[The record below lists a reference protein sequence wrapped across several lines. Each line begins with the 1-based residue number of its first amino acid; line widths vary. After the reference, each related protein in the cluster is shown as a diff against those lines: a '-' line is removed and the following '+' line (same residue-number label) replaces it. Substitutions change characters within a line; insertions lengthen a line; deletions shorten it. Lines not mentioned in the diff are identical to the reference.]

1 MMSDHKGKDRTIF
14 WMALRSLL
22 LVLTV
27 EMLLLAGSLVV
38 GGVIQTLN
46 KNAQDILSKQVENRG
61 SYLANEMALNWSN
74 LNVISDRVDASLQEI
89 LDSRE
94 MTVEEFAESGD
105 GASLINEVCQNLID
119 TMYGNHVSGIFMLI
133 NTKSMEEAAAGTV
146 QGIYLRDLDPT
157 SMPSERHADI
167 LVERAPVEV
176 VRSGYL
182 ATDTSWQP
190 VFSAADSVEQP
201 FFYKPYQAAVEGKGK
216 LSAEACGYWT
226 TQTYSLSGDN
236 REAIAY
242 SQPLILPDGTVYGV
256 IGVEILTDY
265 LRALLPSGELLERER
280 GSYMLACGTEEG
292 GLSPVVLSSEALS
305 RGSLD
310 ELQFFFT
317 DENKNAMADAQ
328 NEYYGAVRSMV
339 LYSRNAP
346 FDSDKWYLVGF
357 AEEDDLY
364 AFAIQVERT
373 LMASFIGTILIG
385 LVGIFLVSYRLS
397 KPIHMLSGEVEKAKQ
412 TGRQL
417 SLPSTGI
424 REIDQFSNAIT
435 DMQQEVADSATRF
448 MQIIHMSSVDLA
460 GYELREGSDRVFVTA
475 NYFPLMGAENVDIEN
490 LTVDKFRQ
498 IKTEV
503 KKNITS
509 RAAEDGS
516 TIYAMPQENGKIK
529 YLRSSTTQDGNKLV
543 GLLEDITASTLE
555 KKQIERERDS
565 DILTKLYGRQGFR
578 REAEELFA
586 QPQVMKH
593 AALLMIDLDN
603 LKTTN
608 DRYGH
613 NFGDLYIQ
621 TAARCFQENTPPGT
635 LCARMGGDEFQILF
649 YGFDDRE
656 TIRECLDKLY
666 QAIGKVDFVLPGG
679 QNMGL
684 SASGGYA
691 WYPEDSDS
699 LPTLMK
705 YSDFA
710 MYQVKRSKKGQL
722 KEFDSEAWKQQISE
736 DQSRLEFHQML
747 DARKIAYHFQPI
759 FRADDGTVYGYEA
772 LMRVDMPS
780 LREPKMVLQIAKEE
794 GLMKEIERLTMFMA
808 TESYVALL
816 DKGVVSKTAFL
827 FINSIANE
835 DLTEEDEKEYH
846 ERFAEIQDRIII
858 EITETENLEMELI
871 RKKSAAEGFTG
882 IFALDDYG
890 SGYNSELN
898 LLTLNPRYVKV
909 DVSIVRDID
918 VDENKQQIVR
928 NIVAYAHERDMKIIA
943 EGIET
948 ETEMKKLLELNVDL
962 LQGFYLARPGAVP
975 PALSEDAKLLLW
987 DQRQSSENRE

>member
-1 MMSDHKGKDRTIF
+1 MSDHKGKDRTIF

-27 EMLLLAGSLVV
+27 EMLLLVGSLVA
-38 GGVIQTLN
+38 GGVIQKLN
-46 KNAQDILSKQVENRG
+46 RNAQDILSKQVENRG
-61 SYLANEMALNWSN
+61 SYVANDMALNWSN
-74 LNVISDRVDASLQEI
+74 LSAISDKVDGCLQEI
-89 LDSRE
+89 LNDKR
-94 MTVEEFAESGD
+94 MTAAEFAESGES
-105 GASLINEVCQNLID
+105 ALLINEVCQDMID
-119 TMYGNHVSGIFMLI
+119 TMYSKQVSGIFMLI
-133 NTKSMEEAAAGTV
+133 NTEGLGGSASETV
-146 QGIYLRDLDPT
+146 QGIYMRDLDPT
-157 SMPSERHADI
+157 SMPSDLHADI
-167 LVERAPVEV
+167 LVERAPVAV
-176 VRSGYL
+176 VRAGYL

-190 VFSAADSVEQP
+190 VFSAADSIDQP

-226 TQTYSLSGDN
+226 TQTYNLSGDN
-236 REAIAY
+236 RKAIAY

-256 IGVEILTDY
+256 IGVEILSDY
-265 LRALLPSGELLERER
+265 FQTLLPSGELLEREC
-280 GSYMLACGTEEG
+280 GSYMIASSTEDGSLA
-292 GLSPVVLSSEALS
+292 PVILSSERLS
-305 RGSLD
+305 DGKMD
-310 ELQFFFT
+310 GFHFTFT
-317 DENKNAMADAQ
+317 DQKKTAVTDEE
-328 NEYYGAVRSMV
+328 NEYYGAVRNMV

-357 AEEDDLY
+357 AKEDDLY
-364 AFAIQVERT
+364 AFAIQVQRT

-385 LVGIFLVSYRLS
+385 LIGIFLVSYRLS

-412 TGRQL
+412 TGELL

-424 REIDQFSNAIT
+424 REIDQFSGAIT
-435 DMQQEVADSATRF
+435 RMQQEVADSATRF
-448 MQIIHMSSVDLA
+448 MQIIRMSSVDLA
-460 GYELREGSDRVFVTA
+460 GYELREGSDRVYVTA
-475 NYFPLMGAENVDIEN
+475 NYFPLMGAENVDIDN

-498 IKTEV
+498 IKTEI

-509 RAAEDGS
+509 RTAEDGS
-516 TIYAMPQENGKIK
+516 TIYAMQQENGKMK
-529 YLRSSTTQDGNKLV
+529 YLRSTTTQDGDKLV
-543 GLLEDITASTLE
+543 GLLEDVTVSTLE

-586 QPQVMKH
+586 QPDVMKH

-608 DRYGH
+608 DRFGH

-621 TAARCFQENTPPGT
+621 TAARCFQENTPEGT
-635 LCARMGGDEFQILF
+635 LCARLGGDEFQILF

-656 TIRECLDKLY
+656 TIRQCLDKLY
-666 QAIGKVDFVLPGG
+666 RAIGEVEFVLPDG

-699 LPTLMK
+699 LPVLMK

-710 MYQVKRSKKGQL
+710 MYQVKRTKKGQL

-747 DARKIAYHFQPI
+747 DAGKISYHFQPI
-759 FRADDGTVYGYEA
+759 FRAEDGEIYGYEA

-780 LREPKMVLQIAKEE
+780 LREPKMVLQIAREE
-794 GLMKEIERLTMFMA
+794 GLMSEIERLTMFKA
-808 TESYVALL
+808 SESYMALL
-816 DKGVVSKTAFL
+816 DKGAVSPSAFL

-835 DLTEEDEKEYH
+835 DLTMEDEKEYH
-846 ERFAEIQDRIII
+846 GRFAQIQDRIII

-898 LLTLNPRYVKV
+898 LLTLNPHYVKV
-909 DVSIVRDID
+909 DVTIVRDID

-928 NIVAYAHERDMKIIA
+928 NIVQYAHERGMKIIA

-948 ETEMKKLLELNVDL
+948 GAEMKKLLELEVDF
-962 LQGFYLARPGAVP
+962 LQGFYLAKPGAVP
-975 PALSEDAKLLLW
+975 PALSEDARLLLW
-987 DQRQSSENRE
+987 DRRQSGEAKE

>member
-1 MMSDHKGKDRTIF
+1 MSDHKRKDRTIF

-27 EMLLLAGSLVV
+27 EMLLLVGSLVV

-46 KNAQDILSKQVENRG
+46 KNAQDILAKQVENRG
-61 SYLANEMALNWSN
+61 SYLVNDMAMNWSN
-74 LNVISDRVDASLQEI
+74 LNGISDKVDTCFQEI
-89 LDSRE
+89 LDSRR
-94 MTVEEFAESGD
+94 MTAAEFVEAGES
-105 GASLINEVCQNLID
+105 ASLIGGVCQDLID
-119 TMYGNHVSGIFMLI
+119 TMYSKQVSGIFILI
-133 NTKSMEEAAAGTV
+133 NTKNPDEGAPESV

-157 SMPSERHADI
+157 SMPSDLHADI
-167 LVERAPVEV
+167 LVERAPVAV
-176 VRSGYL
+176 VRAGYL

-190 VFSAADSVEQP
+190 VFSPVDSIEQP
-201 FFYKPYQAAVEGKGK
+201 FFYKPWQAAVEGKGK

-226 TQTYSLSGDN
+226 TETYSLSGDG
-236 REAIAY
+236 REAISY

-256 IGVEILTDY
+256 IGVEILADY
-265 LRALLPSGELLERER
+265 LKTILPSGELLEGNR
-280 GSYMLACGTEEG
+280 GSYMLISGTEDGE
-292 GLSPVVLSSEALS
+292 LTPVILSSEILS
-305 RGSLD
+305 GRALD
-310 ELQFFFT
+310 EMRFSFT
-317 DENKNAMADAQ
+317 DQKRNAVTDEE
-328 NEYYGAVRSMV
+328 NEYYGAARSLI

-346 FDSDKWYLVGF
+346 FDNDKWYLVGF
-357 AEEDDLY
+357 AKEDDLY
-364 AFAIQVERT
+364 AFAIQVQRT
-373 LMASFIGTILIG
+373 LMVSFVGTILIG

-412 TGRQL
+412 TGQQL

-424 REIDQFSNAIT
+424 REIDQFSGAIT
-435 DMQQEVADSATRF
+435 EMQQEVADSATRF
-448 MQIIHMSSVDLA
+448 MQIIRMSSVDLA
-460 GYELREGSDRVFVTA
+460 GYELREGSDRVYVTA
-475 NYFPLMGAENVDIEN
+475 NYFPLMGAEDVDIDN
-490 LTVDKFRQ
+490 LTVDRFRQ
-498 IKTEV
+498 IKTDI

-509 RAAEDGS
+509 RTAEDGS
-516 TIYAMPQENGKIK
+516 TIYAMQQENGKVK
-529 YLRSSTTQDGNKLV
+529 YLRSTTTQDGDKLV
-543 GLLEDITASTLE
+543 GLLEDVTASTLE

-586 QPQVMKH
+586 QPALMKH

-608 DRYGH
+608 DRFGH

-621 TAARCFQENTPPGT
+621 TAARCFQENTPSGT

-649 YGFDDRE
+649 YGYDDRE
-656 TIRECLDKLY
+656 TIKECLDKLY
-666 QAIGKVDFVLPGG
+666 RAIGEVKFVLPDG

-691 WYPEDSDS
+691 WYPEDSDN

-710 MYQVKRSKKGQL
+710 MYQVKRSNKGQL
-722 KEFDSEAWKQQISE
+722 KEFDSKAWKLQMSE

-747 DARKIAYHFQPI
+747 DARKFSYHFQPI

-794 GLMKEIERLTMFMA
+794 GLMKEIEKLTMFMA

-816 DKGVVSKTAFL
+816 DKGAVSERAFL

-835 DLTEEDEKEYH
+835 SLTTEDEKDYH
-846 ERFAEIQDRIII
+846 ERFSQIQDRVII

-898 LLTLNPRYVKV
+898 LLTLNPHYVKV
-909 DVSIVRDID
+909 DVSIVRDVD

-928 NIVAYAHERDMKIIA
+928 NIVEYAHKRDMKIIA

-948 ETEMKKLLELNVDL
+948 GTEMKKLLDLEVDL
-962 LQGFYLARPGAVP
+962 LQGFYLAKPGPIP
-975 PALSEDAKLLLW
+975 PALSEDARLLLW
-987 DQRQSSENRE
+987 DRRQSGESRE

>member
-1 MMSDHKGKDRTIF
+1 MSDHKGRDRTIF

-27 EMLLLAGSLVV
+27 EMVLLVGSLVV
-38 GGVIQTLN
+38 GGVIETLN
-46 KNAQDILSKQVENRG
+46 RNAQDILAKQVENRG
-61 SYLANEMALNWSN
+61 SYLANDMAINWSN
-74 LNVISDRVDASLQEI
+74 LSVISDKVDACLQEI
-89 LDSRE
+89 LDGSG
-94 MTVEEFAESGD
+94 MTPEEFVEAGE
-105 GASLINEVCQNLID
+105 GALLINEVCHDMID
-119 TMYGNHVSGIFMLI
+119 TMYSKQVSGIFMLI
-133 NTKSMEEAAAGTV
+133 NTKSLDEDAPETV

-157 SMPSERHADI
+157 SMPSELHADI
-167 LVERAPVEV
+167 LVERAPVDV
-176 VRSGYL
+176 VRAGYL

-190 VFSAADSVEQP
+190 VFSAADSIEQP
-201 FFYKPYQAAVEGKGK
+201 FFHKPYQAAVEGKGK
-216 LSAEACGYWT
+216 FSAEACGYWT

-256 IGVEILTDY
+256 IGVEILSDY
-265 LRALLPSGELLERER
+265 LQTLLPCGELLEKER
-280 GSYMLACGTEEG
+280 GSYMLVCGTEEG
-292 GLSPVVLSSEALS
+292 DLTPVVLSSEALS
-305 RGSLD
+305 GTNLD
-310 ELQFFFT
+310 ELQFVFA
-317 DENKNAMADAQ
+317 DQNKNAVTDIG
-328 NEYYGAVRSMV
+328 NEYYGAVRSLV

-357 AEEDDLY
+357 AKEDDLY
-364 AFAIQVERT
+364 AFAIQVQRT

-397 KPIHMLSGEVEKAKQ
+397 IPIRMLSGEVEKAKQ
-412 TGRQL
+412 TGEQL

-424 REIDQFSNAIT
+424 REIDQFSSAIT
-435 DMQQEVADSATRF
+435 EMQQEVTDSATRF
-448 MQIIHMSSVDLA
+448 MQIIRMSSVDLA

-490 LTVDKFRQ
+490 LTVDRFRE
-498 IKTEV
+498 IKAEI

-509 RAAEDGS
+509 RAARDGS
-516 TIYAMPQENGKIK
+516 TIYAMQQEGGKVK
-529 YLRSSTTQDGNKLV
+529 YLRSSTTQDGNRLV
-543 GLLEDITASTLE
+543 GLLEDVTASTLE

-586 QPQVMKH
+586 QPGVMKH

-608 DRYGH
+608 DRFGH

-621 TAARCFQENTPPGT
+621 TAARCFQDNTPEGT
-635 LCARMGGDEFQILF
+635 LCARLGGDEFQILF

-666 QAIGKVDFVLPGG
+666 QAIGKVEFVLPDG

-691 WYPEDSDS
+691 WYPEDSDN

-710 MYQVKRSKKGQL
+710 MYQVKRTQKGRL
-722 KEFDSEAWKQQISE
+722 KEFDSEAWKQQMPGN
-736 DQSRLEFHQML
+736 QSRLEFHQMM
-747 DARKIAYHFQPI
+747 DARKITYHFQPI
-759 FRADDGTVYGYEA
+759 FRADDGGTFGYEA

-780 LREPKMVLQIAKEE
+780 LREPRMVLQIAREE
-794 GLMKEIERLTMFMA
+794 GCLKEIEKMTMFMA
-808 TESYVALL
+808 TESYKALL
-816 DKGVVSKTAFL
+816 DKGAVSQTAFL
-827 FINSIANE
+827 FINSLANE
-835 DLTEEDEKEYH
+835 ELTLEDEREFH
-846 ERFAEIQDRIII
+846 ERFAEIQKRLII

-898 LLTLNPRYVKV
+898 LLTLNPHYVKV
-909 DVSIVRDID
+909 DVTIVRDID

-928 NIVAYAHERDMKIIA
+928 NIVQYAHKRDMKIIA

-948 ETEMKKLLELNVDL
+948 GAEMKKLLELDVDL

-975 PALSEDAKLLLW
+975 PALSEDARLLLW
-987 DQRQSSENRE
+987 DQRKSGESRA

>member
-1 MMSDHKGKDRTIF
+1 MSDHKGKDRTIF

-27 EMLLLAGSLVV
+27 EMLLLVGSLVA
-38 GGVIQTLN
+38 GGVIQKLN
-46 KNAQDILSKQVENRG
+46 RNAQDILSKQVENRG
-61 SYLANEMALNWSN
+61 SYVANDMALNWSN
-74 LNVISDRVDASLQEI
+74 LSAISDKVDGCLQEI
-89 LDSRE
+89 LNDKR
-94 MTVEEFAESGD
+94 MTAAEFAESGES
-105 GASLINEVCQNLID
+105 ALLINEVCQDMID
-119 TMYGNHVSGIFMLI
+119 TMYSKQVSGIFMLI
-133 NTKSMEEAAAGTV
+133 NTEGLGGSAPETV
-146 QGIYLRDLDPT
+146 QGIYMRDLDPT
-157 SMPSERHADI
+157 SMPSDLHADI
-167 LVERAPVEV
+167 LVERAPVAV
-176 VRSGYL
+176 VRAGYL

-190 VFSAADSVEQP
+190 VFSAADSIDQP

-226 TQTYSLSGDN
+226 TQTYNLSGDN
-236 REAIAY
+236 RKAIAY

-256 IGVEILTDY
+256 IGVEILSDY
-265 LRALLPSGELLERER
+265 FQTLLPSGELLEREC
-280 GSYMLACGTEEG
+280 GSYMIASSTEDGSLA
-292 GLSPVVLSSEALS
+292 PVILSSERLS
-305 RGSLD
+305 DGKMD
-310 ELQFFFT
+310 GFHFTFT
-317 DENKNAMADAQ
+317 DQKKTAVTDEE
-328 NEYYGAVRSMV
+328 NEYYGAVRNMV

-357 AEEDDLY
+357 AKEDDLY
-364 AFAIQVERT
+364 AFAIQVQRT

-385 LVGIFLVSYRLS
+385 LIGIFLVSYRLS

-412 TGRQL
+412 TGELL

-424 REIDQFSNAIT
+424 REIDQFSGAIT
-435 DMQQEVADSATRF
+435 RMQQEVADSATRF
-448 MQIIHMSSVDLA
+448 MQIIRMSSVDLA
-460 GYELREGSDRVFVTA
+460 GYELREGSDRVYVTA
-475 NYFPLMGAENVDIEN
+475 NYFPLMGAENVDIDN

-498 IKTEV
+498 IKTEI

-509 RAAEDGS
+509 RTAEDGS
-516 TIYAMPQENGKIK
+516 TIYAMQQENGKMK
-529 YLRSSTTQDGNKLV
+529 YLRSTTTQDGDKLV
-543 GLLEDITASTLE
+543 GLLEDVTVSTLE

-586 QPQVMKH
+586 QPDVMKH

-608 DRYGH
+608 DRFGH

-621 TAARCFQENTPPGT
+621 TAARCFQENTPEGT
-635 LCARMGGDEFQILF
+635 LCARLGGDEFQILF

-656 TIRECLDKLY
+656 TIRQCLDKLY
-666 QAIGKVDFVLPGG
+666 RAIGEVEFVLPDG

-699 LPTLMK
+699 LPVLMK

-710 MYQVKRSKKGQL
+710 MYQVKRTKKGQL

-747 DARKIAYHFQPI
+747 DAGKISYHFQPI
-759 FRADDGTVYGYEA
+759 FRAEDGEIYGYEA

-780 LREPKMVLQIAKEE
+780 LREPKMVLQIAREE
-794 GLMKEIERLTMFMA
+794 GLMSEIERLTMFKA
-808 TESYVALL
+808 SESYMALL
-816 DKGVVSKTAFL
+816 DKGAVSPSAFL

-835 DLTEEDEKEYH
+835 DLTMEDEKEYH
-846 ERFAEIQDRIII
+846 GRFAQIQDRIII

-898 LLTLNPRYVKV
+898 LLTLNPHYVKV
-909 DVSIVRDID
+909 DVTIVRDID

-928 NIVAYAHERDMKIIA
+928 NIVQYAHERGMKIIA

-948 ETEMKKLLELNVDL
+948 GAEMKKLLELEVDF
-962 LQGFYLARPGAVP
+962 LQGFYLAKPGAVP
-975 PALSEDAKLLLW
+975 PALSEDARLLLW
-987 DQRQSSENRE
+987 DRRQSGEAKE

>member
-1 MMSDHKGKDRTIF
+1 MSDHKGKDRTIF
-14 WMALRSLL
+14 WMVFRPLL

-27 EMLLLAGSLVV
+27 EMLLLLGSLVV
-38 GGVIQTLN
+38 GGVIRTLN
-46 KNAQDILSKQVENRG
+46 QNARDILAKQVENRG
-61 SYLANEMALNWSN
+61 SYLANHMVGNWPN
-74 LNVISDRVDASLQEI
+74 LGEISDTVDDSLQKI
-89 LDSRE
+89 LDSE
-94 MTVEEFAESGD
+94 GMEPEEFIESGE
-105 GASLINEVCQNLID
+105 AALLINDVCQDMIN
-119 TMYGNHVSGIFMLI
+119 TMYRKQVSGIFILL
-133 NTKSMEEAAAGTV
+133 NTGSLDGTETV

-157 SMPSERHADI
+157 SVASDLHADI
-167 LVERAPVEV
+167 LVERAPVTV

-201 FFYKPYQAAVEGKGK
+201 FFYKPYQAAIDGKGK

-226 TQTYSLSGDN
+226 TKAYSLSGDN
-236 REAIAY
+236 REAVAY

-256 IGVEILTDY
+256 IGVEILSDY
-265 LRALLPSGELLERER
+265 LQTLLPGGELLEKER
-280 GSYMLACGTEEG
+280 GSYMLACGTG
-292 GLSPVVLSSEALS
+292 DGTLTPVVLSGGTLPD
-305 RGSLD
+305 GKTN

-317 DENKNAMADAQ
+317 DQNESAVTDAQ
-328 NEYYGAVRSMV
+328 NQYYGAARSLV

-357 AEEDDLY
+357 AKEDDLY
-364 AFAIQVERT
+364 AFGIQVQRT
-373 LMASFIGTILIG
+373 LMASFVGTILIG

-412 TGRQL
+412 TGEL
-417 SLPSTGI
+417 PSLPSTGI
-424 REIDQFSNAIT
+424 REIDQFSGAIIE
-435 DMQQEVADSATRF
+435 MQQEVTDSATRF

-498 IKTEV
+498 IKAEI
-503 KKNITS
+503 KKNIAART
-509 RAAEDGS
+509 AEDGS
-516 TIYAMPQENGKIK
+516 TIYAMQQKNGRVK
-529 YLRSSTTQDGNKLV
+529 YLRSTTTQDGSRLV
-543 GLLEDITASTLE
+543 GLLEDVTASTLE

-586 QPQVMKH
+586 QPNVMKH

-608 DRYGH
+608 DRFGH

-621 TAARCFQENTPPGT
+621 TAARCFQENTPAGT

-649 YGFDDRE
+649 YGFEDRE

-666 QAIGKVDFVLPGG
+666 RAIGEVNFVLPDGH
-679 QNMGL
+679 NMGL

-691 WYPEDSDS
+691 WYPEDSDD

-710 MYQVKRSKKGQL
+710 MYQVKRTKKGQL
-722 KEFDSEAWKQQISE
+722 KEFDSEAWKLQMSE

-747 DARKIAYHFQPI
+747 EARKINYHFQPI
-759 FRADDGTVYGYEA
+759 FRAEDGEIYGYEA

-780 LREPKMVLQIAKEE
+780 LRDPKVVLQIAKEE
-794 GLMKEIERLTMFMA
+794 GFMKEIERLTMFMA

-816 DKGVVSKTAFL
+816 DKGMVSENAFL

-835 DLTEEDEKEYH
+835 DMTLEDEQKYH
-846 ERFAEIQDRIII
+846 ERFAEIQDRMII
-858 EITETENLEMELI
+858 EITETENLELELI

-882 IFALDDYG
+882 VFALDDYG

-928 NIVAYAHERDMKIIA
+928 NIVQYAHQRDMKIIA

-948 ETEMKKLLELNVDL
+948 GAEMKKLLDLEVDL
-962 LQGFYLARPGAVP
+962 LQGFYLAKPGAIP
-975 PALSEDAKLLLW
+975 PALSEDARLLLW
-987 DQRQSSENRE
+987 DRRQGGENRE

>member
-1 MMSDHKGKDRTIF
+1 MSGHKGKERTIF

-27 EMLLLAGSLVV
+27 EMLLLAGSLVF
-38 GGVIQTLN
+38 GGVIQALN
-46 KNAQDILSKQVENRG
+46 RNAQDILAKQVENRG
-61 SYLANEMALNWSN
+61 SYLANDMAVNWSN
-74 LNVISDRVDASLQEI
+74 LSGISDKIDICLQEM
-89 LDSRE
+89 LDSRG
-94 MTVEEFAESGD
+94 MTIEEFTESGES
-105 GASLINEVCQNLID
+105 ASLINVVCQDMID
-119 TMYGNHVSGIFMLI
+119 TMYAKQVSGFFMLI
-133 NTKSMEEAAAGTV
+133 NTKTLEEAAGGTM

-157 SMPSERHADI
+157 SMPSDLHADI
-167 LVERAPVEV
+167 LVERAPVAV
-176 VRSGYL
+176 VRAGYL

-201 FFYKPYQAAVEGKGK
+201 FFYKPYQAAVMAEGQ

-256 IGVEILTDY
+256 IGVEVLADY
-265 LRALLPSGELLERER
+265 LRTLLPGGELLEKNR
-280 GSYMLACGTEEG
+280 GSYMLASGTEDG
-292 GLSPVVLSSEALS
+292 ALVPVVLSSES
-305 RGSLD
+305 IPVRTLD
-310 ELQFFFT
+310 EFQFSFT
-317 DENKNAMADAQ
+317 DQKRNTVTDEENG
-328 NEYYGAVRSMV
+328 YYGATRSLT

-346 FDSDKWYLVGF
+346 FDADKWYLVGF
-357 AEEDDLY
+357 AREDDLY
-364 AFAIQVERT
+364 SFAIQVHRT
-373 LMASFIGTILIG
+373 LMVSFVGTILIG
-385 LVGIFLVSYRLS
+385 LAGIFLVSYRLS
-397 KPIHMLSGEVEKAKQ
+397 KPIYLLSGEVEKAKQ
-412 TGRQL
+412 TGELL

-424 REIDQFSNAIT
+424 REIDQFSRAIT
-435 DMQQEVADSATRF
+435 GMQQEVTDSATRF
-448 MQIIHMSSVDLA
+448 MQIIRMSSVDLA

-475 NYFPLMGAENVDIEN
+475 NYFPLMGAENVDIDN
-490 LTVDKFRQ
+490 LTVDQFRE
-498 IKTEV
+498 IKADI
-503 KKNITS
+503 KRNITS
-509 RAAEDGS
+509 RTAEDGS
-516 TIYAMPQENGKIK
+516 TIYAMQQGNGKVK
-529 YLRSSTTQDGNKLV
+529 YLRSTTTQDGDKLV
-543 GLLEDITASTLE
+543 GLLEDVTASTLE

-586 QPQVMKH
+586 QPAVMKH

-608 DRYGH
+608 DRFGH

-621 TAARCFQENTPPGT
+621 TAARCFQENTPEGT

-656 TIRECLDKLY
+656 MIRQCLDKLY
-666 QAIGKVDFVLPGG
+666 RAIGEVEFLLPDGE
-679 QNMGL
+679 NMGL
-684 SASGGYA
+684 SASGGFA

-699 LPTLMK
+699 LPMLMK

-710 MYQVKRSKKGQL
+710 MYQVKRTQKGL
-722 KEFDSEAWKQQISE
+722 LREFDSEAWKQQMSE

-759 FRADDGTVYGYEA
+759 FRAEDGGVYGYEA

-780 LREPKMVLQIAKEE
+780 LRDPKLVLQIAREE
-794 GLMKEIERLTMFMA
+794 GMMNEIEKLTMFMA
-808 TESYVALL
+808 SESYRALL
-816 DKGVVSKTAFL
+816 EKGMVSQTAFL

-835 DLTEEDEKEYH
+835 DMTTEDEREYH
-846 ERFAEIQDRIII
+846 ERFSQIQDRVII
-858 EITETENLEMELI
+858 EITETENLKMELI
-871 RKKSAAEGFTG
+871 KKKSAAEGFTG

-890 SGYNSELN
+890 SGYSSELN
-898 LLTLNPRYVKV
+898 LLTLNPKYIKV

-928 NIVAYAHERDMKIIA
+928 NIVQYAHERDMKIIA

-948 ETEMKKLLELNVDL
+948 GAEMKKILELNADL
-962 LQGFYLARPGAVP
+962 LQGYYLARPGAVP
-975 PALSEDAKLLLW
+975 PALSEDARLLLW
-987 DQRQSSENRE
+987 DRRQSPDF

>member
-1 MMSDHKGKDRTIF
+1 MSDHKGKDRTIF

-27 EMLLLAGSLVV
+27 EMLLLVGSLVA
-38 GGVIQTLN
+38 GGVIQKLN
-46 KNAQDILSKQVENRG
+46 RNAQDILSKQVENRG
-61 SYLANEMALNWSN
+61 SYVANDMALNWSN
-74 LNVISDRVDASLQEI
+74 LSAISDKVDGCLQEI
-89 LDSRE
+89 LNDKR
-94 MTVEEFAESGD
+94 MTAAEFAESGES
-105 GASLINEVCQNLID
+105 ALLINEVCQDMID
-119 TMYGNHVSGIFMLI
+119 TMYSKQVSGIFMLI
-133 NTKSMEEAAAGTV
+133 NTEGLGGSAPETV
-146 QGIYLRDLDPT
+146 QGIYMRDLDPT
-157 SMPSERHADI
+157 SMPSDLHADI
-167 LVERAPVEV
+167 LVERAPVAV
-176 VRSGYL
+176 VRAGYL

-190 VFSAADSVEQP
+190 VFSAVDSIDQP

-226 TQTYSLSGDN
+226 TQTYNLSGDN
-236 REAIAY
+236 RKAIAY

-256 IGVEILTDY
+256 IGVEILSDY
-265 LRALLPSGELLERER
+265 FQTLLPSGELLEREC
-280 GSYMLACGTEEG
+280 GSYMIASSTEDGSLA
-292 GLSPVVLSSEALS
+292 PVILSSERLS
-305 RGSLD
+305 DGKMD
-310 ELQFFFT
+310 GFHFTFT
-317 DENKNAMADAQ
+317 DQKKTAVTDEE
-328 NEYYGAVRSMV
+328 NEYYGAVRNMV

-357 AEEDDLY
+357 AKEDDLY
-364 AFAIQVERT
+364 AFAIQVQRT

-385 LVGIFLVSYRLS
+385 LIGIFLVSYRLS

-412 TGRQL
+412 TGELL

-424 REIDQFSNAIT
+424 REIDQFSGAIT
-435 DMQQEVADSATRF
+435 RMQQEVADSATRF
-448 MQIIHMSSVDLA
+448 MQIIRMSSVDLA
-460 GYELREGSDRVFVTA
+460 GYELREGSDRVYVTA
-475 NYFPLMGAENVDIEN
+475 NYFPLMGAENVDIDN

-498 IKTEV
+498 IKTEI

-509 RAAEDGS
+509 RTAEDGS
-516 TIYAMPQENGKIK
+516 TIYAMQQENGKMK
-529 YLRSSTTQDGNKLV
+529 YLRSTTTQDGDKLV
-543 GLLEDITASTLE
+543 GLLEDVTVSTLE

-586 QPQVMKH
+586 QPDVMKH

-608 DRYGH
+608 DRFGH

-621 TAARCFQENTPPGT
+621 TAARCFQENTPEGT
-635 LCARMGGDEFQILF
+635 LCARLGGDEFQILF

-656 TIRECLDKLY
+656 TIRQCLDKLY
-666 QAIGKVDFVLPGG
+666 RAIGEVEFVLPDG

-699 LPTLMK
+699 LPVLMK

-710 MYQVKRSKKGQL
+710 MYQVKRTKKGQL

-747 DARKIAYHFQPI
+747 DAGKISYHFQPI
-759 FRADDGTVYGYEA
+759 FRAEDGEIYGYEA

-780 LREPKMVLQIAKEE
+780 LREPKMVLQIAREE
-794 GLMKEIERLTMFMA
+794 GLMSEIERLTMFKA
-808 TESYVALL
+808 SESYMALL
-816 DKGVVSKTAFL
+816 DKGAVSPSAFL

-835 DLTEEDEKEYH
+835 DLTTEDEKEYH
-846 ERFAEIQDRIII
+846 GRFAQIQDRIII

-898 LLTLNPRYVKV
+898 LLTLNPHYVKV
-909 DVSIVRDID
+909 DVTIVRDID

-928 NIVAYAHERDMKIIA
+928 NIVQYAHERGMKIIA

-948 ETEMKKLLELNVDL
+948 GAEMKKLLELEVDF
-962 LQGFYLARPGAVP
+962 LQGFYLAKPGAVP
-975 PALSEDAKLLLW
+975 PALSEDARLLLW
-987 DQRQSSENRE
+987 DRRQSGEAKE

>member
-1 MMSDHKGKDRTIF
+1 MSDHKGKDRTIF

-38 GGVIQTLN
+38 GGVIRKLN
-46 KNAQDILSKQVENRG
+46 RNAQDILSKQVENRG
-61 SYLANEMALNWSN
+61 SYLANDMAINWSN
-74 LNVISDRVDASLQEI
+74 LSVISDKVDDRLRGF
-89 LDSRE
+89 LDERR
-94 MTVEEFAESGD
+94 MTAAEFVESGESV
-105 GASLINEVCQNLID
+105 SLINEVCEDMID
-119 TMYGNHVSGIFMLI
+119 TMYGKKVSGIFMLI
-133 NTKSMEEAAAGTV
+133 NTQGLGGSAPETV

-157 SMPSERHADI
+157 SMPSELHADI
-167 LVERAPVEV
+167 LVERAPVTV
-176 VRSGYL
+176 VRSRYL

-190 VFSAADSVEQP
+190 VFSTADSVDQP
-201 FFYKPYQAAVEGKGK
+201 FFYKPYQAAVEGKGR
-216 LSAEACGYWT
+216 LSSEACGYWT
-226 TQTYSLSGDN
+226 TQAYSLSGDS
-236 REAIAY
+236 EKAIAY

-256 IGVEILTDY
+256 IGVEILADY
-265 LRALLPSGELLERER
+265 LKALLPSGELLEREN
-280 GSYMLACGTEEG
+280 GSYMLACGAEDGT
-292 GLSPVVLSSEALS
+292 LTPVVLSSERLS
-305 RGSLD
+305 GGKLD
-310 ELQFFFT
+310 KLRFRFT
-317 DENKNAMADAQ
+317 DQKRNAVTDEE
-328 NEYYGAVRSMV
+328 NEYYGAARSMV

-373 LMASFIGTILIG
+373 LTASFVGTILIG
-385 LVGIFLVSYRLS
+385 LIGIFLVSYRLS

-412 TGRQL
+412 TGAFL

-424 REIDQFSNAIT
+424 REIDQFSGAIT
-435 DMQQEVADSATRF
+435 RMQQEVADSATRF
-448 MQIIHMSSVDLA
+448 MQIIRMSSVDLA
-460 GYELREGSDRVFVTA
+460 GYELQEGSDRVYVTP
-475 NYFPLMGAENVDIEN
+475 NYFPLMGAENVDIDN

-498 IKTEV
+498 IKTDI
-503 KKNITS
+503 KKNIIS
-509 RAAEDGS
+509 RTAEDGS
-516 TIYAMPQENGKIK
+516 TIYSMPQENGKVK
-529 YLRSSTTQDGNKLV
+529 YLRSTTTQDGDRLV
-543 GLLEDITASTLE
+543 GLLEDVTASTLE

-586 QPQVMKH
+586 QPEVMKH

-608 DRYGH
+608 DRFGH

-621 TAARCFQENTPPGT
+621 TAARCFQENTPEGT

-649 YGFDDRE
+649 YGFEDRE

-666 QAIGKVDFVLPGG
+666 RAIGEVEFVLPDG

-691 WYPEDSDS
+691 WYPEDGDN
-699 LPTLMK
+699 LAVLMK

-710 MYQVKRSKKGQL
+710 MYQVKRTKKGQL
-722 KEFDSEAWKQQISE
+722 KEFDGEAWKQQMSE

-747 DARKIAYHFQPI
+747 EAKKINYHFQPI
-759 FRADDGTVYGYEA
+759 FQAQDGQVFGYEA

-780 LREPKMVLQIAKEE
+780 LRDPNIVLQIAREE
-794 GLMKEIERLTMFMA
+794 GLMHEIEKLTMFRA
-808 TESYVALL
+808 TESYMALL
-816 DKGVVSKTAFL
+816 DKGEVSPTAFL

-835 DLTEEDEKEYH
+835 DMSTEEEKEYH
-846 ERFAEIQDRIII
+846 ERFGKIQNRLII
-858 EITETENLEMELI
+858 EITETENLDMELI
-871 RKKSAAEGFTG
+871 RKKSSAEGFTG

-898 LLTLNPRYVKV
+898 LLTLNPHYVKV
-909 DVSIVRDID
+909 DVTIVRDID

-928 NIVAYAHERDMKIIA
+928 NIVQYAHERNMKIIA

-948 ETEMKKLLELNVDL
+948 GTEMKKLLELEVDL

-975 PALSEDAKLLLW
+975 PALSEDARLLLW
-987 DQRQSSENRE
+987 DRRQNGETRE

>member
-1 MMSDHKGKDRTIF
+1 MSDHKGKDRTIF

-38 GGVIQTLN
+38 GGVIQKLN
-46 KNAQDILSKQVENRG
+46 RNAQDILSKQVENRG
-61 SYLANEMALNWSN
+61 SYLVNDMAFKWSN
-74 LNVISDRVDASLQEI
+74 LSAISDRVDGCLQEF
-89 LDSRE
+89 LDKNG
-94 MTVEEFAESGD
+94 MTAAEFVEAGESV
-105 GASLINEVCQNLID
+105 SLINEVCQDLID
-119 TMYGNHVSGIFMLI
+119 TMYGKQVSGIFMLI
-133 NTKSMEEAAAGTV
+133 NTEGTVGAASGTV

-157 SMPSERHADI
+157 SMPSELHADI
-167 LVERAPVEV
+167 LVERAPVAV

-190 VFSAADSVEQP
+190 VFSAADSVDQP

-216 LSAEACGYWT
+216 LSSEACGYWT
-226 TQTYSLSGDN
+226 AQAYTLSGDN
-236 REAIAY
+236 REAISY

-256 IGVEILTDY
+256 IGVELLSDY
-265 LRALLPSGELLERER
+265 LRTRMPSGELLEKEN
-280 GSYMLACGTEEG
+280 GSYMIACGAADGT
-292 GLSPVVLSSEALS
+292 LSPVVLSSERMS
-305 RGSLD
+305 GGKLD
-310 ELQFFFT
+310 ELRFQFT
-317 DENKNAMADAQ
+317 DQKQNAVTDEE
-328 NEYYGAVRSMV
+328 NEYYGAAKSMV

-357 AEEDDLY
+357 AEENDLY

-373 LMASFIGTILIG
+373 LMASFVGTILIG
-385 LVGIFLVSYRLS
+385 LIGIFLVSYRLS

-412 TGRQL
+412 TGAFL

-435 DMQQEVADSATRF
+435 RMQQEVADSATRF
-448 MQIIHMSSVDLA
+448 MQIIRMSSVDLA
-460 GYELREGSDRVFVTA
+460 GYELREGSDRVYVTA
-475 NYFPLMGAENVDIEN
+475 NYFPLMGAENVDIDN

-498 IKTEV
+498 IKTDI

-509 RAAEDGS
+509 RTAEDGS
-516 TIYAMPQENGKIK
+516 TIYAMQQEDGKVK
-529 YLRSSTTQDGNKLV
+529 YLRSTTTQDGDRLV
-543 GLLEDITASTLE
+543 GLLEDVTASTLE

-586 QPQVMKH
+586 QPEVMKH

-608 DRYGH
+608 DRFGH

-621 TAARCFQENTPPGT
+621 TAARCFQENTPEGT

-649 YGFDDRE
+649 YGFEDRE

-666 QAIGKVDFVLPGG
+666 RAIGEVEFVLPDG

-691 WYPEDSDS
+691 WYPEDGDN
-699 LPTLMK
+699 LAALMK

-710 MYQVKRSKKGQL
+710 MYQVKRTKKGQL
-722 KEFDSEAWKQQISE
+722 KEFDGEAWKQQMSE

-747 DARKIAYHFQPI
+747 EAKKINYHFQPI
-759 FRADDGTVYGYEA
+759 FQAQDGQVFGYEA

-780 LREPKMVLQIAKEE
+780 LRDPNIVLQIAREE
-794 GLMKEIERLTMFMA
+794 GLMHEIEKLTMFRA
-808 TESYVALL
+808 TESYMALL
-816 DKGVVSKTAFL
+816 DKGEVSPTAFL

-835 DLTEEDEKEYH
+835 DMSREDEKEYH
-846 ERFAEIQDRIII
+846 ERFGKIQDRLII

-898 LLTLNPRYVKV
+898 LLTLNPHYVKV
-909 DVSIVRDID
+909 DVTIVRDID

-928 NIVAYAHERDMKIIA
+928 NIVQYAHERNMKIIA

-948 ETEMKKLLELNVDL
+948 GAEMKKLLELEVDL
-962 LQGFYLARPGAVP
+962 MQGFYLARPGAVP
-975 PALSEDAKLLLW
+975 PALSEDARLLLW
-987 DQRQSSENRE
+987 ERRQNGEVRE

>member
-1 MMSDHKGKDRTIF
+1 MSDHRGKDRTIF
-14 WMALRSLL
+14 WMAFRSLL

-27 EMLLLAGSLVV
+27 EMLLFVGSLVV
-38 GGVIQTLN
+38 GGVIRALN
-46 KNAQDILSKQVENRG
+46 KNAQDILAKQVENRG
-61 SYLANEMALNWSN
+61 SYLANDMAMNWSN
-74 LNVISDRVDASLQEI
+74 LSAISDRVDVCLQEI
-89 LDSRE
+89 LDSGG
-94 MTVEEFAESGD
+94 MTLEEFVEAGES
-105 GASLINEVCQNLID
+105 ASLINGVCHDMID
-119 TMYGNHVSGIFMLI
+119 TMYSKQVSGIFMLI
-133 NTKSMEEAAAGTV
+133 NTKNLSEAASGTV
-146 QGIYLRDLDPT
+146 QGVYLRDLDPT
-157 SMPSERHADI
+157 SMPSELHADI
-167 LVERAPVEV
+167 LVERAPVAV

-182 ATDTSWQP
+182 ATDTGWQP
-190 VFSAADSVEQP
+190 VFSASDSVEQP
-201 FFYKPYQAAVEGKGK
+201 FFYKPYQAAVEGRGE

-256 IGVEILTDY
+256 IGVEILADY
-265 LRALLPSGELLERER
+265 LQTVLPSGELLEGNR
-280 GSYMLACGTEEG
+280 GSYMLISGTEDG
-292 GLSPVVLSSEALS
+292 ALTPVVLSSEALP
-305 RGSLD
+305 RNKLD

-317 DENKNAMADAQ
+317 DENKSVVEDAG
-328 NEYYGAVRSMV
+328 NEYYGAARSLV

-357 AEEDDLY
+357 AREDDLY
-364 AFAIQVERT
+364 AFAIQVQRT
-373 LMASFIGTILIG
+373 LMASFVGTILIG
-385 LVGIFLVSYRLS
+385 LIGIFLVSYRLS

-424 REIDQFSNAIT
+424 REIDQFSGAIT
-435 DMQQEVADSATRF
+435 AMQQEVADSATRF

-475 NYFPLMGAENVDIEN
+475 NYFPLMGAENVDIDN
-490 LTVDKFRQ
+490 LTVDRFRD
-498 IKTEV
+498 IKAEI

-509 RAAEDGS
+509 RTAGDGS
-516 TIYAMPQENGKIK
+516 TIYAMQQENGKVK
-529 YLRSSTTQDGNKLV
+529 YLRSTTTQDGDKLV
-543 GLLEDITASTLE
+543 GLLEDVTASTLE

-586 QPQVMKH
+586 QPGLMKH

-608 DRYGH
+608 DRFGH

-621 TAARCFQENTPPGT
+621 TAARCFQENTPAGT

-656 TIRECLDKLY
+656 TIRECLEKLY
-666 QAIGKVDFVLPGG
+666 RAIGEVEFVLPDGH
-679 QNMGL
+679 NMGL

-722 KEFDSEAWKQQISE
+722 KEFDSEAWKQQMSE

-747 DARKIAYHFQPI
+747 EAKKISYHFQPI

-780 LREPKMVLQIAKEE
+780 LREPKVVLQIAREE
-794 GLMKEIERLTMFMA
+794 GLMKEIEKLTMFMA
-808 TESYVALL
+808 TESYMALL
-816 DKGVVSKTAFL
+816 DKGAVSDKAFL

-835 DLTEEDEKEYH
+835 DMTTEDEKEYH
-846 ERFAEIQDRIII
+846 KRFAEIQDRLII
-858 EITETENLEMELI
+858 EITETENLEMELV

-882 IFALDDYG
+882 VFALDDYG

-898 LLTLNPRYVKV
+898 LLTLNPHYVKV
-909 DVSIVRDID
+909 DVSIVRDVD
-918 VDENKQQIVR
+918 VDGNKQQIVK
-928 NIVAYAHERDMKIIA
+928 NIVEYAHGRNMKIIA

-948 ETEMKKLLELNVDL
+948 GTEMKKLLELDVDL
-962 LQGFYLARPGAVP
+962 LQGYYLAKPGPLP
-975 PALSEDAKLLLW
+975 PALSEDARLLLW
-987 DQRQSSENRE
+987 DRRQSGES